1 MLFEELIRILIDI
14 NFYRICIMNQLM
26 KFLSNYYLIW
36 NSVLKEYI
44 VDFLKNYIDN
54 YHQEINRNLET
65 NKKSAL

>member
-65 NKKSAL
+65 NKKNAL